1 MPLRFIWFSML
12 RISRRRLPIAV
23 AIVALM
29 AAASAHAGG
38 GLTYEG
44 AEGPGKGK
52 HVVFILNGKYSNTQ
66 DLAVL
71 AEMLAVR
78 HGFTCTALFTTDP
91 KTGAIVHQMPEGVLD
106 NIDGLDA
113 LDHAD
118 LMVISM
124 CARHLPDEQMK
135 HIAEY
140 VDSGRPIVGI
150 RFANE
155 AFLYKQDD
163 PNPYAIFSHARRG
176 PIWNA
181 GFGYNVLGE
190 DFVGHQY
197 HSKMNLQSHRCFFAI
212 GAEKHPIL
220 RGIHDGE
227 IWGRTDVLRVRLP
240 MQHEVFPLL
249 LGQVLCG
256 ANKPND
262 PPVGVIGEDTTKPEV
277 LDTRDRNL
285 PMMPVAWIFPYVTS
299 HGKTARV
306 FNTTMSDSPDFE
318 NEAMRRLFVNACYW
332 AVAMEKQIPERA
344 NVDLVSPFGR
354 FRNGVK
360 PQDLAPTTE
369 PAK

>member
-1 MPLRFIWFSML
+1 MML
-12 RISRRRLPIAV
+12 VHRRMFFVSTAVLVLAV
-23 AIVALM
+23 ATLAR
-29 AAASAHAGG
+29 AGG
-38 GLTYEG
+38 GGIRYEG

-52 HVVFILNGKYSNTQ
+52 QVVFVLNGKYSSTQ

-78 HGFTCTALFTTDP
+78 HGFTCTVLFTTDP
-91 KTGAIVHQMPEGVLD
+91 KTGAIVHETKNGELD
-106 NIDGLDA
+106 NIDGLEA
-113 LDHAD
+113 LDDAD

-135 HIAEY
+135 HIADYIE
-140 VDSGRPIVGI
+140 SGRPIVGI

-163 PNPYAIFSHARRG
+163 PSPYAIYSHARRG
-176 PIWNA
+176 PIWNG

-197 HSKMNLQSHRCFFAI
+197 HSKPKLQSHRCFIAV

-220 RGIHDGE
+220 RGIKDGE
-227 IWGRTDVLRVRLP
+227 IWGRSDVLRVRLP
-240 MQHEVFPLL
+240 MQHDVFPLL

-256 ANKPND
+256 SQKPDD
-262 PPVGVIGEDTTKPEV
+262 PPVGVVGEDTPKPDKDV
-277 LDTRDRNL
+277 RDRNL
-285 PMMPVAWIFPYVTS
+285 PMMPVAWTFPYVTS

-306 FNTTMSDSPDFE
+306 FNTTVGDSHDFE

-332 AVAMEKQIPERA
+332 AVGMEKQIPEKA
-344 NVDLVSPFGR
+344 NVELVSPFGR
-354 FRNGVK
+354 FRDGVK
-360 PQDLAPTTE
+360 PQDLAPTTR
-369 PAK
+369 PSN